1 LTDRS
6 PSCNNKLKKEEMD
19 MKHKVIMS
27 NPSNGKKKELV
38 FRATTVEELYLII
51 HGLEDLGLTI
61 EYVEGD
67 LA

>member
-1 LTDRS
+1 
-6 PSCNNKLKKEEMD
+6 
-19 MKHKVIMS
+19 MKHTVILV
-27 NPSNGKKKELV
+27 NPSNGKRKELS